1 MAKFSK
7 NRHISDLINMSC
19 KVTNRN
25 FFNDQ
30 AYLPGHKDKFSVFL
44 PSPNTSVSGKQVP
57 VQSSKIATKSFMTL
71 ERVSSDLVRENGR
84 I

>member
-7 NRHISDLINMSC
+7 NSHISDLINMSC
-19 KVTNRN
+19 KVANRN
-25 FFNDQ
+25 FFNE

-44 PSPNTSVSGKQVP
+44 PSPCTSVSGKQVP